1 MRFLQASNNYVFA
14 GFSYVD
20 LWIAENDF
28 PVKNILREQDHEWKL
43 CLLAFAF
50 WFMNDKLIFPL
61 KNILKEK
68 YLLTLGQFSQRS
80 HIRESAWQS

>member
-1 MRFLQASNNYVFA
+1 MTVFA
-14 GFSYVD
+14 GFSCVD

-28 PVKNILREQDHEWKL
+28 PIKNILKEQDHEWKL
-43 CLLAFAF
+43 CLLTFIF

-68 YLLTLGQFSQRS
+68 HLLTLRQFSQCS
-80 HIRESAWQS
+80 HIRELAWQA